1 MNPLTATTLND
12 SEVIDSTAEDK
23 TTRANVKRAGLTYTK
38 CQDVLCLVLF
48 GLVLIGWLIIWGAA
62 AAQGDPGRLVHGI
75 DYTGNTC
82 GSDAVTAGVTNG
94 FKKYGLP
101 ETNPNSGNSM
111 WESKTWNA
119 FFQKRPKIAYPRTNI
134 DMILNQQLHN
144 HFHLQNLQ

>member
-23 TTRANVKRAGLTYTK
+23 TTRANVKRAGLTDTK

-94 FKKYGLP
+94 FKKF
-101 ETNPNSGNSM
+101 E
-111 WESKTWNA
+111 
-119 FFQKRPKIAYPRTNI
+119 QKHYKNFTIIFPTVVLTK
-134 DMILNQQLHN
+134 
-144 HFHLQNLQ
+144 LQVF